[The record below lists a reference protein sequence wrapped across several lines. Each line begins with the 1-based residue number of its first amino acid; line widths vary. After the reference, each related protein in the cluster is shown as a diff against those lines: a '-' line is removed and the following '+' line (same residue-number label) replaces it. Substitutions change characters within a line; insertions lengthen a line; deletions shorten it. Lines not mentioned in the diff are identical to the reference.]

1 MPTVACTKT
10 REAHVS
16 MLGRRA
22 LLCIVGAG
30 LALVAVH
37 TAGAP
42 RTELADRT
50 NLSLPFINGPRKAH
64 PRRGAFTK
72 QQKLIKWA
80 EAHGMPTSLA
90 KNPADKAKVKSI
102 IARMKADL
110 VVERLQSQMKKDSS
124 SVSDIMHMSDPS
136 AAGV

>member
-1 MPTVACTKT
+1 
-10 REAHVS
+10 

-22 LLCIVGAG
+22 ILCIVVAA
-30 LALVAVH
+30 LALVAAR
-37 TAGAP
+37 TAGTP
-42 RTELADRT
+42 RMELADRT
-50 NLSLPFINGPRKAH
+50 KVRHCDDQAGLACFVNGPRKAH

-124 SVSDIMHMSDPS
+124 SVTDIMHMSDPS
-136 AAGV
+136 AAGADAV

>member
-1 MPTVACTKT
+1 
-10 REAHVS
+10 
-16 MLGRRA
+16 
-22 LLCIVGAG
+22 
-30 LALVAVH
+30 
-37 TAGAP
+37 
-42 RTELADRT
+42 
-50 NLSLPFINGPRKAH
+50 
-64 PRRGAFTK
+64 
-72 QQKLIKWA
+72 
-80 EAHGMPTSLA
+80 MPTSLA

>member
-1 MPTVACTKT
+1 MACF
-10 REAHVS
+10 V
-16 MLGRRA
+16 
-22 LLCIVGAG
+22 
-30 LALVAVH
+30 
-37 TAGAP
+37 
-42 RTELADRT
+42 
-50 NLSLPFINGPRKAH
+50 NGPRKAH

-90 KNPADKAKVKSI
+90 KNPADKSKVKSI

-124 SVSDIMHMSDPS
+124 SVTDIMHMSDPS
-136 AAGV
+136 AAGADAV

>member
-1 MPTVACTKT
+1 MQGK
-10 REAHVS
+10 
-16 MLGRRA
+16 RA
-22 LLCIVGAG
+22 LLCIVVAA
-30 LALVAVH
+30 LALVAAR

-42 RTELADRT
+42 RIELADRT
-50 NLSLPFINGPRKAH
+50 KHCDDQAGLACFVNGPRKAH
-64 PRRGAFTK
+64 PRRGAFMK

-124 SVSDIMHMSDPS
+124 SVTDIMHMSDPS
-136 AAGV
+136 AAGADAV